1 MRKKRH
7 VGMRGGEE
15 PIRPGKDSKNRK
27 RIAFLLASIH
37 SGSSTKV
44 WPEILAES
52 KKHQCTLF
60 VFPGGRLASHD
71 EFEYMRNG
79 IFGLVGAQSFDGAI
93 SWASSLSGFASEKQV
108 EDFLLSHIDMPL
120 VTFGLKIRDTPVVNI
135 DTYAGMKQLV
145 FHLAKRHKCERIAYV
160 GGPRAHSSA
169 EDRYRAYRDA
179 LGELGLRFDPN
190 LASLDNSW
198 TEGRKAMLDLLDGR
212 KLKPGTDFDA
222 LCAAS
227 DLLAFEAAELLQER
241 GFRIPADIALGGFND
256 TDESNLFSPTYT
268 TVRMPFERQAPQAFH
283 MLLDRLDG
291 KNPADKVLKTKLVI
305 RQSCGCLTES
315 VHLAGMTAS
324 SRWKGMAAD
333 AAAASEAEIL
343 HFVASVA
350 GFTPEESSLYL
361 EPIVS
366 SFLACLSGRSRGRF
380 LNTLDTIL
388 NGFIFRDG
396 DIETFQDILSALRI
410 SCRSRTASPASE
422 AMFETLLS
430 QGRVLVSDAEKRIS
444 NYRAWKE
451 KEFDHWLYILNHE
464 LLCAKDFEAIVS
476 IAGRCLPKLNIQSG
490 FFVLN
495 GKDPAHR
502 IFAGGFD
509 ATGSHDGGAKILE
522 PKANRRLFPSSQIL
536 PEDIYPV
543 GKGAYIVLPLYYES
557 TSLGYVILRL
567 EKSDAYIFE
576 ELRAMFSSAMRGVL
590 LFEQVNEARKR
601 AEKAEKMKTE
611 FLAGISGELQEPMGF
626 IYGAAT
632 RLLADAK
639 PEQREDLEAIASY
652 SARQMELTRHLLD
665 LSLAQVDDLALHSSL
680 FDPRSFMEGFAA
692 ASRVQQRRK
701 KWGPV
706 GISPPAGSS
715 PPIGGEPLVSGVPLA
730 WGDVARVAQVLE
742 IFLDCLFRDLGTP
755 SVEIVLGISPSGI
768 GFKIGGGPSGERA
781 ARNLDELRSLLEA
794 GPGIASMERM
804 KIELEL
810 AKRIAFL
817 HGGSLRCEGDA
828 EAFSLE
834 LCLPYPSMEPSAQR
848 DASDRWSAA
857 VAASGTIGVLG
868 GRLPAPLLALF
879 PGWTAKK
886 IGIAEAGG
894 SMVQAEAISLLYI
907 DPTSMQGEEAAAAGL
922 LLDNGAFRRV
932 GCYVPASSFASI
944 PASWETNSAADSPSL
959 GDFLLRF
966 VPAKASNTVLVLGAA
981 ERGEDPA
988 GSWAISLA
996 ASSAEEAPRLL
1007 RCRDPE
1013 ELELLAEREPPCL
1026 LILLGQKSEFIGAI
1040 ADSPALAN
1048 IPLLCVAARFDDAS
1062 FEKLIADRP
1071 RTIICNSGDVFRDVI
1086 ASIAGRLPGGEEL
1099 LPAPTGAIIMKAI
1112 VFLNRYFREQVSR
1125 WKLSEYVNASEDYL
1139 SRIFHKQMG
1148 IPLWEYLNR
1157 LRIGY
1162 AIELLK
1168 SSAESVAEVAS
1179 RSGFQDQA
1187 YFCRVFRRI
1196 TGATP
1201 GAIRKE
1207 SGSNVRIVQ

>member
-1 MRKKRH
+1 MRQKRH
-7 VGMRGGEE
+7 NGTHGGEE

-108 EDFLLSHIDMPL
+108 EDFLLSHIDIPL

-145 FHLAKRHKCERIAYV
+145 FHLAKRHKRERIAYV

-212 KLKPGTDFDA
+212 KLKPGADFDA

-324 SRWKGMAAD
+324 SRWKGMASD
-333 AAAASEAEIL
+333 AAAASEADIL
-343 HFVASVA
+343 HFVAGVA

-366 SFLACLSGRSRGRF
+366 SFLACLSGRSRVRF

-396 DIETFQDILSALRI
+396 NIETFQDILSALRI
-410 SCRSRTASPASE
+410 SCRSRAASPATA

-430 QGRVLVSDAEKRIS
+430 QGRVLVSDAEKRIG

-464 LLCAKDFEAIVS
+464 LLCAKDFEAIVR

-490 FFVLN
+490 YFALN

-509 ATGSHDGGAKILE
+509 ATGNQDGGAKILE
-522 PKANRRLFPSSQIL
+522 PKASGRLFPSSQIL
-536 PEDIYPV
+536 PEDIYPA

-639 PEQREDLEAIASY
+639 SEQREDLEAIASY

-665 LSLAQVDDLALHSSL
+665 LSLAQVDDLALHGSL
-680 FDPRSFMEGFAA
+680 FDPLSFMEGFAA
-692 ASRVQQRRK
+692 ASKVQQRRK
-701 KWGPV
+701 RWGLV
-706 GISPPAGSS
+706 GASPP
-715 PPIGGEPLVSGVPLA
+715 VCGVPLA
-730 WGDVARVAQVLE
+730 WGDVARVAQILE

-755 SVEIVLGISPSGI
+755 SVEILLGISPSGI
-768 GFKIGGGPSGERA
+768 GFRIGGRPSGERA
-781 ARNLDELRSLLEA
+781 ARNLDELRSLLET
-794 GPGIASMERM
+794 GPGIASMDRM

-817 HGGSLRCEGDA
+817 HGGSLRCVGDA

-834 LCLPYPSMEPSAQR
+834 LCLPYPSIEPSAQR
-848 DASDRWSAA
+848 DASDRGSAA
-857 VAASGTIGVLG
+857 IAAPGILGVLG
-868 GRLPAPLLALF
+868 ERLPASLLSLF

-894 SMVQAEAISLLYI
+894 SMVQAEGISLLYI
-907 DPTSMQGEEAAAAGL
+907 DPASMRGEAAAAAGL

-932 GCYVPASSFASI
+932 GCFVPASNLASD
-944 PASWETNSAADSPSL
+944 PALRETNSAADWSSL

-966 VPAKASNTVLVLGAA
+966 FPAKASNTVLVLGAA
-981 ERGEDPA
+981 ERGEDQ
-988 GSWAISLA
+988 GESWAIGLEG
-996 ASSAEEAPRLL
+996 SSAEKAPRLL
-1007 RCRDPE
+1007 RCRNPE
-1013 ELELLAEREPPCL
+1013 ELELLAERGQPRL

-1040 ADSPALAN
+1040 ADSPVLAN
-1048 IPLLCVAARFDDAS
+1048 IPLLRVAAKFDDAS
-1062 FEKLIADRP
+1062 FERLIAERP

-1086 ASIAGRLPGGEEL
+1086 ASIAGRLSGGEEF